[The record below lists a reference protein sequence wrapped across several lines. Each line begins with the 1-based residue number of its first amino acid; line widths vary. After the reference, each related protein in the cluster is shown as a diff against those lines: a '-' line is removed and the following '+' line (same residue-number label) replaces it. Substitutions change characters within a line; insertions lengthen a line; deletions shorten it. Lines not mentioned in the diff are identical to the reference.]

1 MRASALA
8 TSLAAALL
16 FGACGAPEAKTE
28 EPAVAAPKAIAP
40 ANPHVGATADRPEV
54 APGNPH
60 AATPA
65 NPHAGSPGM
74 GFMPDYEESNEGVR
88 VADVRPGGAADKCGL
103 KSGDVITKFGGLP
116 VRDVHDYMAALGTVK
131 VGDKIQIEIKRGD
144 EAMKLDAE
152 VGVSNR

>member
-1 MRASALA
+1 MRAFTFTACLS
-8 TSLAAALL
+8 AALL

-28 EPAVAAPKAIAP
+28 EPVVAAPKAIAP
-40 ANPHVGATADRPEV
+40 ANPHVGAAAENSAVT
-54 APGNPH
+54 PGNPH
-60 AATPA
+60 AVTPA

-74 GFMPDYEESNEGVR
+74 GFMPDYEEGSEGVR
-88 VADVRPGGAADKCGL
+88 VAEVRPGGAADKCGL

-131 VGDKIQIEIKRGD
+131 VGDQIQIEIKRGD
-144 EAMKLDAE
+144 EAMKLDAQ